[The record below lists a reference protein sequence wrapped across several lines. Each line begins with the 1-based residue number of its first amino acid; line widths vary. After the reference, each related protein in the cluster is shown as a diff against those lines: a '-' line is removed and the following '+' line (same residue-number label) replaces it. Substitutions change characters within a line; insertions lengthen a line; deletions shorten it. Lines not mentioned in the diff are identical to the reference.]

1 MVTFWSR
8 LCSFP
13 PPRWSILVPRHA
25 RLQPPPP
32 HSVHRSRIRCR
43 LVPCNGPRCPPCWA
57 GESEETSRPPGG
69 IVDQAGATLY
79 GLPPALAVQGLHIGF
94 GHHHFGAGGTH
105 TRLVL
110 HVNRSAEES
119 TSKKKRL
126 LLSLVTL
133 NILTQDIQGLTHT
146 TAQPT
151 VSCILQLVVDF

>member
-8 LCSFP
+8 LCSF

-69 IVDQAGATLY
+69 VVDQAGATLY

-119 TSKKKRL
+119 TSKEKAPTTFSGHVKH
-126 LLSLVTL
+126 L
-133 NILTQDIQGLTHT
+133 NARYSGINTYYS
-146 TAQPT
+146 PT
-151 VSCILQLVVDF
+151 NSFMYSAISG